1 MGKALTVLKKLE
13 RMSEKQFIPLIGPVK
28 GEVISNV
35 LKAHKPVKIL
45 EIGTLFGYSSI
56 LMASEL
62 GEDGRITTIE
72 IREDCAKKALSNIE
86 EAGLSHKIKVVIGNA
101 LDIIPGLSDTFDLL
115 FIDAA
120 KEEYFD
126 YLISAEKKLKK
137 GSLVVADN
145 VVIFK
150 SEMLN
155 YLDYIRHSGN
165 YESKTVDVPLE
176 FSKNVPD
183 AMEIS
188 AKL

>member
-1 MGKALTVLKKLE
+1 MEKALAVLKKLE

-28 GEVISNV
+28 GEVLSNV
-35 LKAHKPVKIL
+35 LRAHKPVKIL

-56 LMASEL
+56 LMALEL
-62 GEDGRITTIE
+62 GEDGRVTTIE
-72 IREDCAKKALSNIE
+72 IREDCAEKALNNIK
-86 EAGLSHKIKVVIGNA
+86 EACLSHKIQVLIGNA
-101 LDIIPGLSDTFDLL
+101 LEIIPGLSDTFDLL

-126 YLISAEKKLKK
+126 YLISAEKKLKQ
-137 GSLVVADN
+137 GAVVVADN

-150 SEMLN
+150 NEMSNFLE
-155 YLDYIRHSGN
+155 YIRHSDN

-188 AKL
+188 VKL